1 MVQVSYPGVYI
12 QEVPSGVKTIT
23 GVATSVTAF
32 FGRASKGPVNKAI
45 RCLSYADY
53 TRNFGGPYASSDL
66 AASVKQFY
74 DNGGSDCYVVRLA
87 KDAVKSS
94 VTLETYDFGSG
105 NQAVL
110 VATAKAEGEWAN
122 TIRLE
127 VDYNTVAP
135 GDTFNLFV
143 IQESAGKVVSTES
156 HTNLS
161 MDYTSPRFAPNFV
174 TQSSQLI
181 SLAYDDSAL
190 GDINDATSDY
200 RDLTESFAGFSQ
212 ARRPL
217 GALAA
222 DVQTTLQ
229 DLIDAGSYKFD
240 LRVNGSAPA
249 TVDLST
255 MGPVP
260 ATVADI
266 QTALKDLIDD
276 ALGALST
283 PATVTVTLQ
292 NVTNVGHLLTIQSA
306 SGTQASVRAT
316 RSSSNDLAAA
326 LMLGTDQGGVE
337 FARYSNFRPMATG
350 SLIAPGNALGFPAG
364 LADLNALAAIVQ
376 TGGLSEI
383 DIDGESVVLD
393 GTGDYNV
400 ETDPGSRWFKNAAGD
415 SPTTDDNDGIR
426 EKLRII
432 ANAINNHPTLTYS
445 AEAYGYYLS
454 ITPDDGAL
462 TKEATLS
469 ASGTGNAALTGSVL
483 ANIRQYTLSGGSDGS
498 VPEFDDY
505 VGSQADHTG
514 FHALDTVDLFNLMV
528 LPPDSEIPEEDHAEF
543 WGPASIYCQS
553 RRAFL
558 LIDAPPSWGDN
569 GMPAIVQD
577 TSQINDLRATVI
589 KDYSAVF
596 FPRIKYNASG
606 LIKYTGSS
614 GAIAGLIARIDASRG
629 VWKSPAG
636 TEADLRGIAGLE
648 VKLTD
653 LENGVLNKLGV
664 NCARVFPTGFVNWG
678 ARTMDGADDFGS
690 EWKYMAIRRL
700 ALMIEE
706 SLFRGTQ
713 WVVFELNDDPL
724 WAKVRLNVG
733 AFMMGLFRQGAFQ
746 GSSPD
751 QAFFVKCDS
760 ETTTQADRNLGILN
774 ILVGF
779 APLKPAEFVV
789 ISIQQIAGDLS

>member
-1 MVQVSYPGVYI
+1 MAQVSYPGVYI
-12 QEVPSGVKTIT
+12 QEVSSGVKTIT
-23 GVATSVTAF
+23 GVATSITAF
-32 FGRASKGPVNKAI
+32 FGRATKGPVNKAT

-53 TRNFGGPYASSDL
+53 VRNFGTPHASSDL

-87 KDAVKSS
+87 KDAAKAS
-94 VTLETYDFGSG
+94 VTLSTYDFGAG
-105 NQAVL
+105 QQAVL
-110 VATAKAEGEWAN
+110 TATAKADGEWAN
-122 TIRLE
+122 TVRLE
-127 VDYNTVAP
+127 LDYNTVTP
-135 GDTFNLFV
+135 GESFNLTV
-143 IQESAGKVVSTES
+143 IQESAGQVVSTES

-161 MDYTSPRFAPNFV
+161 MDYTSARFAPTFV

-181 SLAYDDSAL
+181 SLEWDASAL
-190 GDINDATSDY
+190 GDYDDPTSAY
-200 RDLTESFAGFSQ
+200 RTLANSFAGFSQ

-217 GALAA
+217 GAAGA
-222 DVQTTLQ
+222 VQTTLQ
-229 DLIDAGSYKFD
+229 DLIDDDSYKFD
-240 LRVNGSAPA
+240 LSVNGSAYV

-260 ATVADI
+260 ADEADI
-266 QTALKDLIDD
+266 ATAIEDLIDT
-276 ALGALST
+276 ALGSLST
-283 PATVTVTLQ
+283 AATVTVTLED
-292 NVTNVGHLLTIQSA
+292 VTDVGHILSIQAADGAQS
-306 SGTQASVRAT
+306 TVRVK
-316 RSSSNDLAAA
+316 RSSSNDIAAA
-326 LMLGTDQGGVE
+326 IMLGVDQGGVE
-337 FARYSNFRPMATG
+337 FSRYSNFRPMATG
-350 SLIAPGNALGFPAG
+350 TLVVPGTTLGLPAG
-364 LADLNALAAIVQ
+364 LDELNALAAVDQ
-376 TGGLSEI
+376 TGGITALE
-383 DIDGESVVLD
+383 IDGEDVALD
-393 GTGDYNV
+393 NTGDNNV
-400 ETDPGSRWFKNAAGD
+400 ETNPGEIWVKNEAGE
-415 SPTTDDNDGIR
+415 SETTDDNDGIR

-432 ANAINNHPTLTYS
+432 ASAINNHSTLTYT

-462 TKEATLS
+462 TKEATI
-469 ASGTGNAALTGSVL
+469 AGSGADIAAFTDGLRSNV
-483 ANIRQYTLSGGSDGS
+483 RQYTLSGGNDGT
-498 VPEFDDY
+498 VPGYDEY
-505 VGSQADHTG
+505 VGSEVEQTG

-528 LPPDSEIPEEDHAEF
+528 LPPDAEIAEADQAEF

-558 LIDAPPSWGDN
+558 IIDAPPSWGEDS
-569 GMPAIVQD
+569 MAAIVQD

-614 GAIAGLIARIDASRG
+614 GAIAGLMARTDASRG
-629 VWKSPAG
+629 VWKAPAG

-690 EWKYMAIRRL
+690 EWKYIPIRRL

-713 WVVFELNDDPL
+713 WVVFEPNDEPL
-724 WAKVRLNVG
+724 WAKIRLNIG
-733 AFMMGLFRQGAFQ
+733 AYMMSLFRQGAFQ

-760 ETTTQADRNLGILN
+760 ETTTQNDRNLGIVN
-774 ILVGF
+774 IQVGF

-789 ISIQQIAGDLS
+789 ITIQQIAGDLS

>member
-1 MVQVSYPGVYI
+1 VYI
-12 QEVPSGVKTIT
+12 QEVSSGVKTIT
-23 GVATSVTAF
+23 GVATSITAF
-32 FGRASKGPVNKAI
+32 FGRSTKGPVNKAVH
-45 RCLSYADY
+45 CLSYADY
-53 TRNFGGPYASSDL
+53 VRNFGTPHASSDL

-87 KDAVKSS
+87 KDAIKASI
-94 VTLETYDFGSG
+94 TLSTYDFGAG
-105 NQAVL
+105 NQTVL

-122 TIRLE
+122 TVRLE
-127 VDYNTVAP
+127 IDYNTVTP
-135 GDTFNLFV
+135 GDSFNLTV
-143 IQESAGKVVSTES
+143 IQESAGKVVATES

-161 MDYTSPRFAPNFV
+161 MNYTSARFAPTFV

-181 SLAYDDSAL
+181 TLEYEDSAL
-190 GDINDATSDY
+190 GDYNDSGSDY
-200 RDLTESFAGFSQ
+200 RDIGKSFAGFSQ

-217 GALAA
+217 GAAGA
-222 DVQTTLQ
+222 VQTTLQ
-229 DLIDAGSYKFD
+229 DLIDDGSYKFD
-240 LRVNGSAPA
+240 LSVNGSAYV
-249 TVDLST
+249 TIDLST

-260 ATVADI
+260 AAEADI
-266 QTALKDLIDD
+266 ESAIKDLIDA
-276 ALGALST
+276 ALGSLST

-292 NVTNVGHLLTIQSA
+292 NVASVGHLLTIETA
-306 SGTQASVRAT
+306 DGTQTSVRAK
-316 RSSSNDLAAA
+316 RSSANDIAAA
-326 LMLGTDQGGVE
+326 IMLGVDQGGVE
-337 FARYSNFRPMATG
+337 LTRYSNFRPMATG
-350 SLIAPGNALGFPAG
+350 TLLAPGGGLGFPAG
-364 LADLNALAAIVQ
+364 VADLNALAAVAQ
-376 TGGLSEI
+376 TGGLTEI
-383 DIDGESVVLD
+383 DVDGETIALD

-400 ETDPGSRWFKNAAGD
+400 ETAPGSRWVKNTAGD
-415 SPTTDDNDGIR
+415 STTTDDNDGIR

-432 ANAINNHPTLTYS
+432 ANAINNDSALTYT

-462 TKEATLS
+462 TKEATIA
-469 ASGTGNAALTGSVL
+469 ASGTGASAFTGSLL
-483 ANIRQYTLSGGSDGS
+483 ANVRQYTLSGGNDGT
-498 VPEFDDY
+498 VPGFDEY
-505 VGSQADHTG
+505 VGSEVDQTG

-528 LPPDSEIPEEDHAEF
+528 LPPDAEIAEADHAEF

-558 LIDAPPSWGDN
+558 VIDAPPSWGED
-569 GMPAIVQD
+569 GMAAIVQD

-606 LIKYTGSS
+606 LIKLTGSS
-614 GAIAGLIARIDASRG
+614 GAIAGLMARTDASRG
-629 VWKSPAG
+629 VWKAPAG

-664 NCARVFPTGFVNWG
+664 NCARIFPTGFVNWG

-690 EWKYMAIRRL
+690 EWKYIPIRRL
-700 ALMIEE
+700 ALMIEG

-713 WVVFELNDDPL
+713 WVVFEPNDEPL
-724 WAKVRLNVG
+724 WAKIRLNIG
-733 AFMMGLFRQGAFQ
+733 AYMMGLFRQGAFQ

-751 QAFFVKCDS
+751 QAFYVKCDS
-760 ETTTQADRNLGILN
+760 ETTTQADRNLGIVN
-774 ILVGF
+774 IQVGF

-789 ISIQQIAGDLS
+789 ITIQQIAGDLS